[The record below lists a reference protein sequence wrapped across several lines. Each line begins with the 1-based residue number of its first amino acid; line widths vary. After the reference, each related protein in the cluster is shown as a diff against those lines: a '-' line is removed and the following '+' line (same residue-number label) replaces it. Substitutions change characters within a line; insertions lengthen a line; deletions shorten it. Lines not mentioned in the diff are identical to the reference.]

1 MQLKIL
7 LLFLYGLHS
16 TQNSKMTPEITKI
29 LMELNAKY
37 ATELNVFINFQEYYM
52 DFQLLISP
60 AIQLQ
65 TTTKKFRRF
74 RLHDNFSHNALII
87 IAIRVPPLDPEVAYH
102 LPYLLKELHE
112 LHIVFITDQDPQ
124 SWQQD
129 LFRYCFQEGFINTL
143 LIHQSNRD
151 VFFYSYIP
159 YPEMH
164 IQKLSKLEEYFT
176 RWQLL
181 CNFHHYPVRTIAN
194 TNEPRKI
201 QYVNRKGQLVHAGY
215 IYNIFLEFTRRH
227 NATLTLLPEIEN
239 DGAFPIAMAMLNNKE
254 FDFVCYPT
262 ELTWNLPSTSPL
274 YLLKD
279 YIILPHSR
287 PIASYLYFRKPFA
300 WTVWLAVVATVAY
313 GMIMLYACCG
323 SARSEIGLYLLNS
336 LCHVLYISQS
346 RISVLNWQQLTI
358 HIIMILTGFI
368 LTNSYLAM
376 LSSMLTSGLFEPQLN
391 TLEDLKHSPYPLL
404 IDDYYIDYLKEA
416 VSLPAEVKN
425 RMCLDTVDGL
435 NKARIGL
442 NSSFMY
448 VAYEDRMEGILYQ
461 QHLLKV
467 PRFKKIPESLMTGL
481 MAFPVAPSLPYLS
494 MLNVYLRRIFE
505 CGIFAKMMSDSWM
518 NAIES
523 GIYKLMRS
531 EGVEQKP
538 YDLEFFYYAFAL
550 WAIGLT
556 LAGLAFIF
564 EMFIK

>member
-1 MQLKIL
+1 MQLNIL

-16 TQNSKMTPEITKI
+16 TQNSKMTPEITQT

-37 ATELNVFINFQEYYM
+37 ATELNVFINFQEFYM

-65 TTTKKFRRF
+65 MTAEKFRRF

-87 IAIRVPPLDPEVAYH
+87 IDIRVPPLDPEVAYH
-102 LPYLLKELHE
+102 LPYLLRELHE

-129 LFRYCFQEGFINTL
+129 LFRYCFREGFINTL
-143 LIHQSNRD
+143 LIHQNNRN
-151 VFFYSYIP
+151 VSFYSYIP

-164 IQKLSKLEEYFT
+164 IQKLFKLEEYFT
-176 RWQLL
+176 RWQLH

-227 NATLTLLPEIEN
+227 NATLKILPEIET
-239 DGAFPIAMAMLNNKE
+239 D
-254 FDFVCYPT
+254 
-262 ELTWNLPSTSPL
+262 ELTWNLTSTSPL

-300 WTVWLAVVATVAY
+300 WTVWLAVVATVVY
-313 GMIMLYACCG
+313 GMVMFYASCG
-323 SARSEIGLYLLNS
+323 SAKSEMGIFLLNS
-336 LCHVLYISQS
+336 LCHVLFISQS
-346 RISVLNWQQLTI
+346 RITVFNWQQMTI
-358 HIIMILTGFI
+358 HFIMILGGFI

-376 LSSMLTSGLFEPQLN
+376 LSSILASGLFEPQLN
-391 TLEDLKHSPYPLL
+391 TLEDLNQSPYPLL
-404 IDDYYIDYLKEA
+404 VDDYYIDYLKEA
-416 VSLPAEVKN
+416 VSLPEEVKN
-425 RMCLDTVDGL
+425 RMCVDTQVGL

-442 NSSFMY
+442 NASFMY
-448 VAYEDRMEGILYQ
+448 TAYEDRMEGILYQ

-494 MLNVYLRRIFE
+494 MLNVYMRRIFE

-518 NAIES
+518 DTIES